1 MEQADFEA
9 LLKRFSTAAEAG
21 DGDAFAQCFTP
32 DGVYHDYIYGDHTG
46 RADIAHMMND
56 LFHRDAG
63 PDYRWEMFEPVCNG
77 QVAYAR
83 SLSSFT
89 SKVPEF
95 AGRQVVIDGI
105 SRFELRDGLICD
117 YSESVNGGVAMV
129 QLGVA
134 APRLEKV
141 LKRWSQQLLDQPA
154 TQAFLARGKRT
165 V

>member
-1 MEQADFEA
+1 MQQAAFEE
-9 LLKRFSTAAEAG
+9 LLKRFSAAAEAG
-21 DGDAFAQCFTP
+21 DGEAFAQCFTP

-46 RADIAHMMND
+46 RADIAHMMSD

-105 SRFELRDGLICD
+105 SRQANVEMAHSFASDDFRE
-117 YSESVNGGVAMV
+117 GVAHFIEKR
-129 QLGVA
+129 
-134 APRLEKV
+134 AP
-141 LKRWSQQLLDQPA
+141 QF
-154 TQAFLARGKRT
+154 TGK
-165 V
+165 

>member
-1 MEQADFEA
+1 MQQAAFEE
-9 LLKRFSTAAEAG
+9 LLKRFSAAAEAG
-21 DGDAFAQCFTP
+21 DGEAFAQCFTP

-46 RADIAHMMND
+46 RADIAHMMSD

-105 SRFELRDGLICD
+105 SRQANVEMAHSFAIDDFRE
-117 YSESVNGGVAMV
+117 GVAHFIEKR
-129 QLGVA
+129 
-134 APRLEKV
+134 APQV
-141 LKRWSQQLLDQPA
+141 
-154 TQAFLARGKRT
+154 TGK
-165 V
+165 